1 MRFKTNKTMKL
12 TTEQIQFIDKYLQK
26 ADVIFVDIR
35 SEMID
40 HVATAV
46 EEKMESEHI
55 EFYDAFK
62 DFMIF
67 NKRELL
73 KRNNKN
79 FKYFQEAIVTFSRT
93 LFKPYNLVFG
103 VFLIVVL
110 VIFGDLKHLKTINY
124 GIFFGILGITI
135 IQTVYS
141 FLILKKRYLCLENT
155 SSVLMAIYYFTLFFN
170 GFYSS
175 FYGNS
180 ISIGITLFLLFA
192 FIVHSIV
199 TVRKFRLRYL

>member
-1 MRFKTNKTMKL
+1 MKL
-12 TTEQIQFIDKYLQK
+12 TVEQIQFIDKYLQK

-35 SEMID
+35 AEMID

-46 EEKMESEHI
+46 EEKMQSEHL

-62 DFMIF
+62 DFMVF
-67 NKRELL
+67 NKRELI
-73 KRNNKN
+73 KRNNQN
-79 FKYFQEAIVTFSRT
+79 FKYFQEAIVAFSQT

-110 VIFGDLKHLKTINY
+110 AYFNDLKVLKTINY
-124 GIFFGILGITI
+124 GLFFAVLGIAI
-135 IQTVYS
+135 IQIIYS
-141 FLILKKRYLCLENT
+141 RLILRKRYLCLENI
-155 SSVLMAIYYFTLFFN
+155 SSVLTAIYYFTFLFN
-170 GFYSS
+170 GFYRN

-192 FIVHSIV
+192 FVIHTIV

>member
-1 MRFKTNKTMKL
+1 MKVTTL
-12 TTEQIQFIDKYLQK
+12 TEEQIQFIDKYLQR
-26 ADVIFVDIR
+26 ADVIFVDVR
-35 SEMID
+35 AEMID
-40 HVATAV
+40 HVASAV
-46 EEKMESEHI
+46 EEKMQSDNI

-79 FKYFQEAIVTFSRT
+79 FKYFQEAIVGFSRT

-110 VIFGDLKHLKTINY
+110 SFFGDLKYLKTINY
-124 GIFFGILGITI
+124 GIFFGILGFTI
-135 IQTVYS
+135 IQIIYTY
-141 FLILKKRYLCLENT
+141 LILKKRYLCLENT

-192 FIVHSIV
+192 FVVHSIV
-199 TVRKFRLRYL
+199 TVRKFKLSYGN

>member
-1 MRFKTNKTMKL
+1 MKAPTL
-12 TTEQIQFIDKYLQK
+12 TEEQIQFIDKYLQK

-62 DFMIF
+62 DFMVF

-79 FKYFQEAIVTFSRT
+79 FKYFQEAIVAFSKT
-93 LFKPYNLVFG
+93 LFKPYNLIFG
-103 VFLIVVL
+103 VFLIL
-110 VIFGDLKHLKTINY
+110 FLEYFGDLKVLKTINY
-124 GIFFGILGITI
+124 GLFFAILGIAI
-135 IQTVYS
+135 IQIIYS
-141 FLILKKRYLCLENT
+141 HLILRKRYLCLENT
-155 SSVLMAIYYFTLFFN
+155 SSVLTAIYYFTFLFN
-170 GFYSS
+170 GFYRN

-192 FIVHSIV
+192 FMAHAVV
-199 TVRKFRLRYL
+199 TVRKFRLSYL

>member
-1 MRFKTNKTMKL
+1 MKL
-12 TTEQIQFIDKYLQK
+12 TAEQIQFIDKYLQK

-35 SEMID
+35 AEMID

-46 EEKMESEHI
+46 EEKMQSENI

-62 DFMIF
+62 DFMVF

-73 KRNNKN
+73 KRNNKQ
-79 FKYFQEAIVTFSRT
+79 FKYFEEAIVSFSRT

-103 VFLIVVL
+103 VFLTVV
-110 VIFGDLKHLKTINY
+110 FAYFDDLKLLKAINY
-124 GIFFGILGITI
+124 GLFYGIFGIAI
-135 IQTVYS
+135 IQIIYS
-141 FLILKKRYLCLENT
+141 RLILRKRYLCLENT
-155 SSVLMAIYYFTLFFN
+155 SSVLTVIYYFTFLFN
-170 GFYSS
+170 GFYRN

-192 FIVHSIV
+192 FMVHAFV

>member
-1 MRFKTNKTMKL
+1 MKATIL
-12 TTEQIQFIDKYLQK
+12 TEEQIQFIDKYLQK

-35 SEMID
+35 AEMID

-46 EEKMESEHI
+46 EEKMQSENI

-73 KRNNKN
+73 KRNKKN
-79 FKYFQEAIVTFSRT
+79 FKYFQEAIVGFLKT

-110 VIFGDLKHLKTINY
+110 AFFGNLKFLKTINY
-124 GIFFGILGITI
+124 GLFFVIFAIVI
-135 IQTVYS
+135 IQTIY
-141 FLILKKRYLCLENT
+141 FYLILRRRYLCLENT
-155 SSVLMAIYYFTLFFN
+155 SSVLLVIYNFTLFFN
-170 GFYSS
+170 GFYRS

-192 FIVHSIV
+192 FVVHSV
-199 TVRKFRLRYL
+199 FTFRKFRLRYL

>member
-1 MRFKTNKTMKL
+1 MKL

-35 SEMID
+35 AEMID

-46 EEKMESEHI
+46 EEKMQSENI

-62 DFMIF
+62 DFMVF

-73 KRNNKN
+73 NRNNKQ
-79 FKYFQEAIVTFSRT
+79 FKYFQEAIVVFSKT
-93 LFKPYNLVFG
+93 LFKLYNLVFG

-110 VIFGDLKHLKTINY
+110 AYFDDLKLLETINY
-124 GIFFGILGITI
+124 GLLFAILGIAI
-135 IQTVYS
+135 IQIIYS
-141 FLILKKRYLCLENT
+141 HFILRKRYLCLENT
-155 SSVLMAIYYFTLFFN
+155 SSVLMIIYYFALFFN
-170 GFYSS
+170 GFFGD
-175 FYGNS
+175 FYGNP

-192 FIVHSIV
+192 FMVHAFV
-199 TVRKFRLRYL
+199 TVKKFRLRYL

>member
-1 MRFKTNKTMKL
+1 MKATIL
-12 TTEQIQFIDKYLQK
+12 TEEQIQFIDKYLQK

-35 SEMID
+35 AEMID

-46 EEKMESEHI
+46 EEKMQSENI

-79 FKYFQEAIVTFSRT
+79 FKYFQEAIVGFSKT
-93 LFKPYNLVFG
+93 LFKPYNIVFG

-110 VIFGDLKHLKTINY
+110 AFFGNLKFLKTINY
-124 GIFFGILGITI
+124 GLFFVIFAIVI
-135 IQTVYS
+135 IQTIY
-141 FLILKKRYLCLENT
+141 FYLILRRRYLCLENT
-155 SSVLMAIYYFTLFFN
+155 SSVLLVIYNFTLFFN
-170 GFYSS
+170 GFYRS

-192 FIVHSIV
+192 FVVHSV
-199 TVRKFRLRYL
+199 FTVRKFRLRYL